1 MAQHD
6 YIIANQSGAA
16 FRSDLNNG
24 LAAIVS
30 NNSGA
35 AEPST
40 TYAYQWWADT
50 TTGLLKIR
58 NAANNAWITIGTLA
72 SVNLGLLPREGGT
85 LNGNL
90 TIINQGST
98 SAVEIGT
105 GTTTSQAAHL
115 DFVGDTTYNDYGFR
129 LIRGNAG
136 ANSESQIR
144 HKGSGAFSIITEEAG
159 PVAILTNG
167 VERVEF
173 GTTEV
178 VFNDGGADFDF
189 RVEGDTK
196 ANLLLVDAGADTVS
210 IDGTQQLANQTPL
223 RFGDSDNSHYVAL
236 RSPATVTTNVTWD
249 LPATD
254 GTVDQ
259 VLKTNGSGV
268 LGWSSG
274 GVFASTSEVS
284 GTHTTGTVTS
294 GSASLTV
301 ASATGIVAGMF
312 IVGEGIAPG
321 TTVSSI
327 ASTTVTMSANA
338 GATLSSDPV
347 AFYIADKS
355 LSPGLVA
362 GQLCRAWVNFD
373 GTGTVAIRA
382 SYNVS
387 SITDNATGDYTVNFT
402 TAMVDANYAAVISGN
417 SSTSLDPPTTA
428 TPIIYGQY
436 GTKTTSAQRI
446 ISLYGPGSAAFD
458 TAVINVAIFR

>member
-6 YIIANQSGAA
+6 YVIANGTGAA
-16 FRSDLNNG
+16 VRSDLNG
-24 LAAIVS
+24 SLAAIVS

-35 AEPST
+35 TEPAT
-40 TYAYQWWADT
+40 MYAYQWWPDT
-50 TTGLLKIR
+50 TTGLLKLR
-58 NAANNAWITIGTLA
+58 NSANSAWVTVGTLA
-72 SVNLGLLPREGGT
+72 STNLGLLSLAGGT
-85 LNGNL
+85 MTGALL
-90 TIINQGST
+90 VDDS
-98 SAVEIGT
+98 GT
-105 GTTTSQAAHL
+105 AAL
-115 DFVGDTTYNDYGFR
+115 PAIAFDGDPDTGVFR
-129 LIRGNAG
+129 AG
-136 ANSESQIR
+136 ANEFGI
-144 HKGSGAFSIITEEAG
+144 A
-159 PVAILTNG
+159 TNG
-167 VERVEF
+167 VERVKF

-178 VFNDGGADFDF
+178 VFNDGGADVDL

-196 ANLLLVDAGADTVS
+196 ANLLLVNAGADTVS

-236 RSPATVTTNVTWD
+236 RSPATVAANVTWD

-274 GVFASTSEVS
+274 SFASTSEVS

-301 ASATGIVAGMF
+301 ASATDITAGMF

-347 AFYIADKS
+347 AFYIANKS

-362 GQLCRAWVNFD
+362 GQLCRAWVNFN
-373 GTGTVAIRA
+373 GTGTVAIRG
-382 SYNVS
+382 SGNVS
-387 SITDNATGDYTVNFT
+387 SITDNGTGDYTVNFS
-402 TAMVDANYAAVISGN
+402 TAMVDANYAFIGSAGRGASNADAVVNENISIVPTSNAVRFGTTTGSG
-417 SSTSLDPPTTA
+417 SSTDMA
-428 TPIIYGQY
+428 Y
-436 GTKTTSAQRI
+436 
-446 ISLYGPGSAAFD
+446 
-458 TAVINVAIFR
+458 VNVAIFR

>member
-35 AEPST
+35 AQPST
-40 TYAYQWWADT
+40 TYAYQWWADA

-58 NAANNAWITIGTLA
+58 NAANNAWITVGTLA
-72 SVNLGLLPREGGT
+72 VANLGLLSLAGGT
-85 LNGNL
+85 LTGAL
-90 TIINQGST
+90 LADDS
-98 SAVEIGT
+98 GT
-105 GTTTSQAAHL
+105 AAL
-115 DFVGDTTYNDYGFR
+115 PAIAFDGDPNTGIFR
-129 LIRGNAG
+129 PAADQLGIA
-136 ANSESQIR
+136 
-144 HKGSGAFSIITEEAG
+144 
-159 PVAILTNG
+159 TNG
-167 VERVEF
+167 VERVKF

-178 VFNDGGADFDF
+178 VFNGGGADVDL

-196 ANLLLVDAGADTVS
+196 ANLLLVDAGADTVR

-236 RSPATVTTNVTWD
+236 RSPATVAANVTWD

-274 GVFASTSEVS
+274 GVFASTSEVN

-301 ASATGIVAGMF
+301 ASATGIAAGMF

-347 AFYIADKS
+347 AFYIANKS
-355 LSPGLVA
+355 LSPGLIA
-362 GQLCRAWVNFD
+362 GQLCRAWVNFN
-373 GTGTVAIRA
+373 GTSSVAIRA
-382 SYNVS
+382 SFNVS
-387 SITDNATGDYTVNFT
+387 SITDNGTGNYTVNFT
-402 TAMVDANYAAVISGN
+402 TAMPDANYSASGIARSPSIATGLSIQPETY
-417 SSTSLDPPTTA
+417 SSSSLTFITYSVGQTPTDFV
-428 TPIIYGQY
+428 YVH
-436 GTKTTSAQRI
+436 AQ
-446 ISLYGPGSAAFD
+446 
-458 TAVINVAIFR
+458 IFR

>member
-6 YIIANQSGAA
+6 YVIANGTGAA
-16 FRSDLNNG
+16 VRSDLNNG

-35 AEPST
+35 TEPAT
-40 TYAYQWWADT
+40 MYAYQWWPDT
-50 TTGLLKIR
+50 TTGLLKLR
-58 NAANNAWITIGTLA
+58 NSANNAWVTVGTLA
-72 SVNLGLLPREGGT
+72 SANLGLLSLAGGT
-85 LNGNL
+85 MTGALL
-90 TIINQGST
+90 VDDS
-98 SAVEIGT
+98 GT
-105 GTTTSQAAHL
+105 AAL
-115 DFVGDTTYNDYGFR
+115 PAIAFDGDPDTGVFR
-129 LIRGNAG
+129 AG
-136 ANSESQIR
+136 ANEFGI
-144 HKGSGAFSIITEEAG
+144 A
-159 PVAILTNG
+159 TNG
-167 VERVEF
+167 VERVKF

-178 VFNDGGADFDF
+178 VFNDGGADVDL

-196 ANLLLVDAGADTVS
+196 ANLLLVNAGADTVS

-236 RSPATVTTNVTWD
+236 RSPATVAANVTWD

-268 LGWSSG
+268 LGWGSG
-274 GVFASTSEVS
+274 SFASTSEVS

-301 ASATGIVAGMF
+301 ASATGITAGMF

-347 AFYIADKS
+347 AFYIANKS

-362 GQLCRAWVNFD
+362 GQLCCAWVNFN

-382 SYNVS
+382 SFNVS
-387 SITDNATGDYTVNFT
+387 SITDNGTGDYTVNFT
-402 TAMVDANYAAVISGN
+402 TALADANYAVTGTAGGGGTNPNNYLTGPS
-417 SSTSLDPPTTA
+417 TA
-428 TPIIYGQY
+428 TAMS
-436 GTKTTSAQRI
+436 TTQFRFQVRND
-446 ISLYGPGSAAFD
+446 AATLVDSD
-458 TAVINVAIFR
+458 TAMLSVFR

>member
-6 YIIANQSGAA
+6 YVIANGTGAA
-16 FRSDLNNG
+16 VRSDLNNG

-35 AEPST
+35 TEPAT
-40 TYAYQWWADT
+40 MYAYQWWPDT
-50 TTGLLKIR
+50 TTGLLKLR
-58 NAANNAWITIGTLA
+58 NSANNAWVTVGTLA
-72 SVNLGLLPREGGT
+72 STNLGLLPLAGGT
-85 LNGNL
+85 MTGALL
-90 TIINQGST
+90 VDDS
-98 SAVEIGT
+98 GT
-105 GTTTSQAAHL
+105 AAL
-115 DFVGDTTYNDYGFR
+115 PAIAFDGDPDTGVFR
-129 LIRGNAG
+129 AG
-136 ANSESQIR
+136 ANEFGI
-144 HKGSGAFSIITEEAG
+144 A
-159 PVAILTNG
+159 TNG
-167 VERVEF
+167 VERVKF

-178 VFNDGGADFDF
+178 VFNDGGADVDL

-196 ANLLLVDAGADTVS
+196 ANLLLVNAGADTVS

-223 RFGDSDNSHYVAL
+223 RFGDSHNSHYVAL
-236 RSPATVTTNVTWD
+236 RSPATVAANVTWD

-268 LGWSSG
+268 LGWGSG
-274 GVFASTSEVS
+274 SFASTSEVS

-301 ASATGIVAGMF
+301 ASATGITAGMF

-347 AFYIADKS
+347 AFYIANKS

-382 SYNVS
+382 SFNVS
-387 SITDNATGDYTVNFT
+387 SITDGGVGIYTVNFT
-402 TAMVDANYAAVISGN
+402 TALADANYAVTASATSFGWLESNTYATGSVKLRTFSESSGSFPNADNSIVCIS
-417 SSTSLDPPTTA
+417 
-428 TPIIYGQY
+428 
-436 GTKTTSAQRI
+436 
-446 ISLYGPGSAAFD
+446 
-458 TAVINVAIFR
+458 VFR

>member
-1 MAQHD
+1 MSPQAD
-6 YIIANQSGAA
+6 YIVANGTGAA
-16 FRSDLNNG
+16 VRSDING
-24 LAAIVS
+24 QLAAIVS

-35 AEPST
+35 TQPAT
-40 TYAYQWWADT
+40 MYAYQWWADT
-50 TTGLLKIR
+50 TAGVLKLR
-58 NAANNAWITIGTLA
+58 NAANNAWITLFQLDGEWSTIALENGTA
-72 SVNLGLLPREGGT
+72 AAPSIYFKDSGTDTGLFSP
-85 LNGNL
+85 
-90 TIINQGST
+90 
-98 SAVEIGT
+98 
-105 GTTTSQAAHL
+105 
-115 DFVGDTTYNDYGFR
+115 
-129 LIRGNAG
+129 G
-136 ANSESQIR
+136 ADL
-144 HKGSGAFSIITEEAG
+144 
-159 PVAILTNG
+159 VAIATGG

-173 GTTEV
+173 GNTEV
-178 VFNDGGADFDF
+178 VFNDGGADVDF

-196 ANLLLVDAGADTVS
+196 ANLLLVDAGADTIS

-236 RSPATVTTNVTWD
+236 RSPVTVSTNVTWD

-268 LGWSSG
+268 LGWSSVG
-274 GVFASTSEVS
+274 AFASTSEVS

-301 ASATGIVAGMF
+301 ASATGITSGMF

-347 AFYIADKS
+347 AFYIANKS

-382 SYNVS
+382 SFNVS
-387 SITDNATGDYTVNFT
+387 SITDNGTGAYTVNFT
-402 TAMVDANYAAVISGN
+402 TAMPDANYAPQIAIGVLYSSSFMLAPGINTSAGN
-417 SSTSLDPPTTA
+417 TETAPTTSNFSF
-428 TPIIYGQY
+428 
-436 GTKTTSAQRI
+436 KTVTQ
-446 ISLYGPGSAAFD
+446 LGSDAD
-458 TAVINVAIFR
+458 VKYVSVAIFR

>member
-1 MAQHD
+1 VL
-6 YIIANQSGAA
+6 ANAL
-16 FRSDLNNG
+16 RL
-24 LAAIVS
+24 
-30 NNSGA
+30 
-35 AEPST
+35 T
-40 TYAYQWWADT
+40 
-50 TTGLLKIR
+50 
-58 NAANNAWITIGTLA
+58 
-72 SVNLGLLPREGGT
+72 GGT
-85 LNGNL
+85 LTGAL
-90 TIINQGST
+90 LADDS
-98 SAVEIGT
+98 GT
-105 GTTTSQAAHL
+105 AAL
-115 DFVGDTTYNDYGFR
+115 PAIAFDGDPNTGIFR
-129 LIRGNAG
+129 AG
-136 ANSESQIR
+136 ADQLGI
-144 HKGSGAFSIITEEAG
+144 A
-159 PVAILTNG
+159 TNG

-173 GTTEV
+173 GTSEV
-178 VFNDGGADFDF
+178 VFNDGGADVDF

-223 RFGDSDNSHYVAL
+223 RFGDSNNSHYVAL
-236 RSPATVTTNVTWD
+236 RSPATVAANVTWD

-268 LGWSSG
+268 LGWSSAG
-274 GVFASTSEVS
+274 AFASTSEVS
-284 GTHTTGTVTS
+284 GTHTTGSVTS
-294 GSASLTV
+294 GSDSLTV

-321 TTVSSI
+321 TIVSSI

-387 SITDNATGDYTVNFT
+387 SITDNGTGDYTVNFT
-402 TAMVDANYAAVISGN
+402 TAMSDAKYAMTQSAQ
-417 SSTSLDPPTTA
+417 SSTDGGYPAVAKEVTSTARTASLIRVITQGEASNFTT
-428 TPIIYGQY
+428 
-436 GTKTTSAQRI
+436 
-446 ISLYGPGSAAFD
+446 FD
-458 TAVINVAIFR
+458 SPVVCVAIFR

>member
-16 FRSDLNNG
+16 LRADLNNG

-35 AEPST
+35 TEPAT

-50 TTGLLKIR
+50 TAGLLKLR
-58 NAANNAWITIGTLA
+58 NAANNAWITLRELDGTLTIENGTASSPGLAFADDLNTGIYSPSADQLGITTGGTVRLTTTTTGITSALPVDVPIGTA
-72 SVNLGLLPREGGT
+72 SAPTVTFTGD
-85 LNGNL
+85 LNSG
-90 TIINQGST
+90 IYSP
-98 SAVEIGT
+98 
-105 GTTTSQAAHL
+105 
-115 DFVGDTTYNDYGFR
+115 
-129 LIRGNAG
+129 G
-136 ANSESQIR
+136 ADQ
-144 HKGSGAFSIITEEAG
+144 
-159 PVAILTNG
+159 VAITTNG
-167 VERVEF
+167 VERVKF

-178 VFNDGGADFDF
+178 VFNDGGADIDF

-223 RFGDSDNSHYVAL
+223 RFGDSNNSHYVAL
-236 RSPATVTTNVTWD
+236 RSPATVSTNVTWD

-268 LGWSSG
+268 LGWSSAG
-274 GVFASTSEVS
+274 AFASTSEVS

-347 AFYIADKS
+347 AFYIANKS

-362 GQLCRAWVNFD
+362 GQLCRAWVNFN

-382 SYNVS
+382 SFNVS
-387 SITDNATGDYTVNFT
+387 SITDNGVGLYTVNFT
-402 TAMVDANYAAVISGN
+402 TAMVDANYSIVYSNDANGTNASQPLYP
-417 SSTSLDPPTTA
+417 SLTSTSA
-428 TPIIYGQY
+428 
-436 GTKTTSAQRI
+436 
-446 ISLYGPGSAAFD
+446 GSAAIKTGQLGALTTGFD
-458 TAVINVAIFR
+458 QALNCVAIFR

>member
-1 MAQHD
+1 MATHD
-6 YIIANQSGAA
+6 YVIANGTGAA
-16 FRSDLNNG
+16 VRSDLNDA

-30 NNSGA
+30 NNSSSTA
-35 AEPST
+35 PAT

-50 TTGLLKIR
+50 TTGLLKQR

-72 SVNLGLLPREGGT
+72 STNLGLLPVAGGT
-85 LNGNL
+85 MTGVLAVTAGTAALPGITPSGDPNTGISSSGSDQL
-90 TIINQGST
+90 TIST
-98 SAVEIGT
+98 GGT
-105 GTTTSQAAHL
+105 SRVA
-115 DFVGDTTYNDYGFR
+115 FS
-129 LIRGNAG
+129 
-136 ANSESQIR
+136 NSE
-144 HKGSGAFSIITEEAG
+144 
-159 PVAILTNG
+159 
-167 VERVEF
+167 
-173 GTTEV
+173 V
-178 VFNDGGADFDF
+178 VLNDEGADVDF

-236 RSPATVTTNVTWD
+236 RSPATVSTNVTWD

-274 GVFASTSEVS
+274 ANFASTSEVS

-301 ASATGIVAGMF
+301 ASATGITSGMF
-312 IVGEGIAPG
+312 IVGEGIVPG

-347 AFYIADKS
+347 AFYIANKS

-362 GQLCRAWVNFD
+362 GQLCRAWVNFN

-387 SITDNATGDYTVNFT
+387 SITDNGTGDYTVNFT
-402 TAMVDANYAAVISGN
+402 TAMPDANYSAVG
-417 SSTSLDPPTTA
+417 TSKDDGTGSYIPFITSQA
-428 TPIIYGQY
+428 TSNVRI
-436 GTKTTSAQRI
+436 GTKSQSAVN
-446 ISLYGPGSAAFD
+446 D
-458 TAVINVAIFR
+458 TGIVCIAIFR